1 MKRSEIN
8 AIMKRGIGLLRQFK
22 FHLPAFAFW
31 TPAEWKRK
39 GPECGDIP
47 RQNLGWDITDFGSGN
62 FRRVGLFIF
71 TIRNGTAA
79 EARRASGKSYAEKV
93 MIVEEQQVTPTH
105 FHHFKMEDIINRG
118 GGELAI
124 RLWNATADD
133 GLARS
138 RVKARIDG
146 VEITVP
152 AGGTVFLKPGESICL
167 PPRLYHTFWGRK
179 DRGRVLVGE
188 VSRVND
194 DHTDNRFLDPIGRFP
209 AIEEDVPPL
218 YLLMGD
224 YPRYYRR
231 A

>member
-8 AIMKRGIGLLRQFK
+8 AIMKRGIGFLRQFG
-22 FHLPAFAFW
+22 FHLPAFAAW

-39 GPECGDIP
+39 GPECGDIA
-47 RQNLGWDITDFGSGN
+47 RQNLGWDITDFGSGD
-62 FRRVGLFIF
+62 FIRIGLFVF

-79 EARRASGKSYAEKV
+79 EARRATGKNYAEKV

-124 RLWNATADD
+124 RLWNATAGD

-138 RVKARIDG
+138 RVKAKIDG
-146 VEITVP
+146 VESEVP
-152 AGGTVFLKPGESICL
+152 AGGTVYLKPGESICL
-167 PPRLYHTFWGRK
+167 PPRLYHSFWGRK
-179 DRGRVLVGE
+179 GRGRVLVGE

-194 DHTDNRFLDPIGRFP
+194 DHTDNRFLEPVGRFP

-218 YLLMGD
+218 YLLLGD
-224 YPRYYRR
+224 YPRYYRYL
-231 A
+231 